1 LASGL
6 LISSNGQITI
16 NSRQLIEE
24 KKMDLSLFQNPW
36 VLVPVLI
43 MPVVIIALAKSWKNY
58 KDKAAASK
66 QA

>member
-1 LASGL
+1 M
-6 LISSNGQITI
+6 
-16 NSRQLIEE
+16 EV
-24 KKMDLSLFQNPW
+24 FQNPW

-58 KDKAAASK
+58 KDKVAQSK